1 MYKVIL
7 LLFVSLMADKLY
19 AQKSPI
25 YAPAGIAINGY
36 DAVAF
41 FTDQKPIKGTESYA
55 MDNRK
60 RKTVLQL

>member
-1 MYKVIL
+1 
-7 LLFVSLMADKLY
+7 MADKLY